1 MCQGAGSSWHDRSVS
16 TDPLLDA
23 RARVLH
29 DLTARGLDTATAVDV
44 LEDAVTERRWW
55 VGEWPDGETYVA
67 GQVAQDVQDRLLDGG
82 LGRWPRCTACDETDL
97 HELRIEPEL
106 GGDPHW
112 LCEKSGIVVA
122 ALGEL

>member
-1 MCQGAGSSWHDRSVS
+1 MS

>member
-1 MCQGAGSSWHDRSVS
+1 MS
-16 TDPLLDA
+16 TDALLDA

-29 DLTARGLDTATAVDV
+29 DLAARGLDTPAAVDV

-55 VGEWPDGETYVA
+55 VGQWPDGESFVA

-82 LGRWPRCTACDETDL
+82 LSRWPRCTACDETDPHAL
-97 HELRIEPEL
+97 HIEPDL
-106 GGDPHW
+106 GPNPRW

-122 ALGEL
+122 PLGEL